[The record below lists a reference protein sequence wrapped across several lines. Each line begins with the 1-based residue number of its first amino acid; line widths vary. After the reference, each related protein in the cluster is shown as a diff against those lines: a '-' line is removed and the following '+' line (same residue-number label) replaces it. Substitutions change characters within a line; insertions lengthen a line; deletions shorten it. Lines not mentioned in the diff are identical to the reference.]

1 MTIRQ
6 QVTAAAAIFLA
17 SAAFQATALTLDG
30 HTIPDTLQAG
40 PSQLVLNGAGIR
52 KKVVFDVYLAALYTS
67 RKTNQASELIN
78 STQPRLLRL
87 TLLRDID
94 SASLAEALNDGLK
107 DNTNDAQWQAIRPAA
122 EKFASLLLQHK
133 DLKKGSVIDIL
144 FTGAGVAVSALGK
157 QQSAI
162 ADVDFSRALLAVWLG
177 SDPAQSSLKRAL
189 LGSD

>member
-6 QVTAAAAIFLA
+6 SVTVAAAILLGG
-17 SAAFQATALTLDG
+17 AALQATALTIDG
-30 HTIPDTLQAG
+30 HSVPDTLRTAT
-40 PSQLVLNGAGIR
+40 SQLVLNGAGIR

-67 RKTNQASELIN
+67 RKTDQAQEIIN
-78 STQPRLLRL
+78 SAQPRLLRL

-94 SASLAEALNDGLK
+94 SASLADALNEGLK

-133 DLKKGSVIDIL
+133 DLKKGSVIDVL
-144 FTGAGVAVSALGK
+144 FTGTGVAVSALGR

-162 ADVDFSRALLAVWLG
+162 ADIDFARALLSVWLG
-177 SDPAQSSLKRAL
+177 NDPAQSSLKRAL
-189 LGSD
+189 LGSR